1 MLRKVDSRTMGKA
14 DHGWLKSLF
23 HFSFADYYRP
33 DNIQFGVLRVLNDDI
48 IEAGTGFELHPHRD
62 MEIISYVI
70 DGSLTHGDSMG
81 NQSTLSA
88 GDFQYMSAGTGVM
101 HSEHNRGLGPGRFL
115 QIWILP
121 DQRGHVPQYGDL
133 KNVSALAE
141 QKWHHAVSSFEGD
154 GDIKIHQD
162 VNILVGRFK
171 GTQKLR
177 IEVKQGRQAYLVQI
191 KGSSSIDDIQLMARD
206 ALEISNETLDL
217 SLISDS
223 HFMLIEMKK
232 AQ

>member
-101 HSEHNRGLGPGRFL
+101 HSEHNRGLEPGRFL

>member
-33 DNIQFGVLRVLNDDI
+33 DNIQFGVLRVLNDDVI
-48 IEAGTGFELHPHRD
+48 QPGTGFERHPHRD

-70 DGSLTHGDSMG
+70 DGALTHGDSMG
-81 NQSTLSA
+81 NLSTLQA

-101 HSEHNRGLGPGRFL
+101 HSEHNQGTLPGRFL

-121 DQRGHVPQYGDL
+121 DQRGHEPQYGDL
-133 KNVSALAE
+133 KNVNAKAE
-141 QKWHHAVSSFEGD
+141 NQWHHAVSSMEGTA
-154 GDIKIHQD
+154 DIKVHQD
-162 VNILVGRFK
+162 VNISVGRFK
-171 GTQKLR
+171 EREKLT
-177 IEVKQGRQAYLVQI
+177 IEVASDRQAYLVQI
-191 KGSSSIDDIQLMARD
+191 KGSSLIDDIELRERD
-206 ALEISNETLDL
+206 ALEISNERIILEL
-217 SLISDS
+217 KADS

-232 AQ
+232 AL